1 MALNDNV
8 LDDLD
13 DGGVVDNDLIV
24 APGQQTLPAN
34 NAIVNVN
41 TNTHNQESSVLSKED
56 TEKLLNSNI
65 QFKLVEDGH
74 TKLIDLKDVENNI
87 MGQESMDQKAAAYID
102 QTFGNYVTESFPIQM
117 FSEKP
122 TGVNFKH
129 ACKFMKSRIAQE
141 EAQVISNYEI
151 LLNSFND
158 TIEIVE
164 KSTAYLKL
172 LKDLLEVIR
181 CENTDLKQHLQDNK
195 NLVYPYENEFINIVN
210 APLGS
215 FDINKMNFPVQQSES
230 TDTSF
235 NVTEMSRYLNS
246 LDQIM
251 SQQWRLKSFILQN
264 VDQPYANTSPI
275 SLIDLVKFYT
285 EDRWFLFE
293 PSEVLLNEKITR
305 LKEIQSLGAG
315 NIQVIEKQLTENG
328 GEIANINDVILSH
341 LKLLDGMIFV
351 TTIVKS
357 VFKELK
363 KLCVQRDLWELKLP
377 EISAYGLLIN
387 VTLIADFITDD
398 KSRLVV

>member
-8 LDDLD
+8 LDDLQNN
-13 DGGVVDNDLIV
+13 GVVDNDLIV
-24 APGQQTLPAN
+24 APGQQTLPEN
-34 NAIVNVN
+34 NTIVNVN
-41 TNTHNQESSVLSKED
+41 TNTDNQESTVLTKED
-56 TEKLLNSNI
+56 TEKLLNSTI

-129 ACKFMKSRIAQE
+129 ACNFMKTRIAQE

-164 KSTAYLKL
+164 KSTTYLKL
-172 LKDLLEVIR
+172 LKDLLEVVR
-181 CENTDLKQHLQDNK
+181 SENTDLNQQLQDNK

-215 FDINKMNFPVQQSES
+215 FDINKLSFPVQQSES

-235 NVTEMSRYLNS
+235 NITEMSRYLNS

-251 SQQWRLKSFILQN
+251 TQQWRLKSFILQN
-264 VDQPYANTSPI
+264 VDQPYASTSPI
-275 SLIDLVKFYT
+275 SLIDLVKFFT

-363 KLCVQRDLWELKLP
+363 KL
-377 EISAYGLLIN
+377 
-387 VTLIADFITDD
+387 
-398 KSRLVV
+398 